1 MPWDDA
7 REKRLL
13 IEVITITNPAVTRST
28 WDTIAAVMGD
38 GLTGEACRQKFQS
51 IKRTV
56 KPTNGTTTPDG
67 TTAPKAAK
75 ATKPKPS
82 TSSGTATK
90 TRKRKANVNEDDD
103 DDDEGA
109 SLFTPM
115 AQKKMKLEKKIDR
128 EAEVD
133 GIGAEIFKAEAGGEG
148 IDLECDDSLR
158 RRCLSGGPI
167 DDGRRWATGGLC
179 GNLEAP

>member
-1 MPWDDA
+1 MPWDDV

-13 IEVITITNPAVTRST
+13 IELITITNPAVTRST

-56 KPTNGTTTPDG
+56 KPANSTTTTPDG
-67 TTAPKAAK
+67 TTASKAAK

-90 TRKRKANVNEDDD
+90 TRKRKANVRRRRRRRRRRRSEPLHAN
-103 DDDEGA
+103 
-109 SLFTPM
+109 
-115 AQKKMKLEKKIDR
+115 
-128 EAEVD
+128 
-133 GIGAEIFKAEAGGEG
+133 GAEEDEVGKEVSTTPL
-148 IDLECDDSLR
+148 LEWRSD
-158 RRCLSGGPI
+158 
-167 DDGRRWATGGLC
+167 RRWLALGYRWALWKP
-179 GNLEAP
+179 GNRLKAGDDLDRCTP

>member
-1 MPWDDA
+1 MPWDDV

-56 KPTNGTTTPDG
+56 KPANPDG
-67 TTAPKAAK
+67 TTASKPAK

-103 DDDEGA
+103 DDEGA
-109 SLFTPM
+109 TLFTPM
-115 AQKKMKLEKKIDR
+115 AQKKMKSEKKVDR

-148 IDLECDDSLR
+148 IDLECDDLY
-158 RRCLSGGPI
+158 
-167 DDGRRWATGGLC
+167 DA
-179 GNLEAP
+179 AA

>member
-1 MPWDDA
+1 MPC
-7 REKRLL
+7 RSKYYLG
-13 IEVITITNPAVTRST
+13 RST
-28 WDTIAAVMGD
+28 RHPSFASGYRHSLQSHPSTNVPFS
-38 GLTGEACRQKFQS
+38 QKFQS

-56 KPTNGTTTPDG
+56 KPANPDG
-67 TTAPKAAK
+67 TTASKPAK

-103 DDDEGA
+103 DDEGA
-109 SLFTPM
+109 TLFTPM
-115 AQKKMKLEKKIDR
+115 AQKKMKSEKKVDR

-148 IDLECDDSLR
+148 IDLECDEYVLLTPLSILLR
-158 RRCLSGGPI
+158 
-167 DDGRRWATGGLC
+167 
-179 GNLEAP
+179 